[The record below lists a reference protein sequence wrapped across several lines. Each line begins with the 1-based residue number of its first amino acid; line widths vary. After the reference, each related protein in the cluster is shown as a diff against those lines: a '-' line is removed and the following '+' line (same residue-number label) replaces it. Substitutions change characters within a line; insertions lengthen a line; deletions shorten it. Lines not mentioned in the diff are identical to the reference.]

1 MAQRAYTL
9 LAHIVQ
15 CRNGALAEVGDHS
28 CWPSNPGRSSNALAS
43 IQGRWFATP

>member
-15 CRNGALAEVGDHS
+15 CRNGALAEVGDQLM
-28 CWPSNPGRSSNALAS
+28 LAK
-43 IQGRWFATP
+43 

>member
-15 CRNGALAEVGDHS
+15 CSNGAPAEVGDQLM
-28 CWPSNPGRSSNALAS
+28 LAK
-43 IQGRWFATP
+43 